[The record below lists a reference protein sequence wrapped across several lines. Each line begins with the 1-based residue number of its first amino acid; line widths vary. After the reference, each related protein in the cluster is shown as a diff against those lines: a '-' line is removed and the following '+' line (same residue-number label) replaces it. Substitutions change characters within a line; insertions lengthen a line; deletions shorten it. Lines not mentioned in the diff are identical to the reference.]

1 MRGGRGATAW
11 GIALVL
17 AFLGLVAAGGHH
29 LPNLFAF
36 ANPTGEART
45 LAPAAID
52 TDNPFFQPLGSNDR
66 ACATCHLPSDGWSL
80 TPATA
85 RRLFDATDG
94 RHPLFRLND
103 GATA

>member
-1 MRGGRGATAW
+1 MLGRRGATAR
-11 GIALVL
+11 GIALGLV
-17 AFLGLVAAGGHH
+17 FLGLAGAGGHH

-36 ANPTGEART
+36 ANATGEART
-45 LAPAAID
+45 LTPAAID
-52 TDNPFFQPLGSNDR
+52 TSNPFFQPLGANGR

-103 GATA
+103 GAT